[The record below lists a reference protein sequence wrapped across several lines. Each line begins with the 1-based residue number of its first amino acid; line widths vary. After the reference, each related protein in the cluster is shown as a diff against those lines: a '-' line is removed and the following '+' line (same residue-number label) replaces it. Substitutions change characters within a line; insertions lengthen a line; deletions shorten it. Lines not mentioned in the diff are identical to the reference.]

1 MNQPVNLTRHIFVMT
16 NGSTTKVNARQK
28 RMRTWKKRTGRELGK
43 HIKLEDDGQELGKH
57 ITLEDYCHELGKPQ
71 EDEMN

>member
-1 MNQPVNLTRHIFVMT
+1 
-16 NGSTTKVNARQK
+16 
-28 RMRTWKKRTGRELGK
+28 MRTWKKRTGRELGK